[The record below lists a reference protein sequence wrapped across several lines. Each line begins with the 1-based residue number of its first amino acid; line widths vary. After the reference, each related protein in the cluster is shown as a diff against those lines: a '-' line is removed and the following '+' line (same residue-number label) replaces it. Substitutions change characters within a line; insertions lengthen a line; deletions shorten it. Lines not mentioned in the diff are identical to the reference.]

1 MRIATHHVSMSKDV
15 SSLDK
20 KSGVSKGATVFSPKS
35 SAVAKP
41 VQAKSSFIPRTE
53 LTQLALDLKNGV
65 IDREEANRRFVA
77 AVIDNSLRNKL
88 GEQDREKLMLDIQEF
103 FSNDQDFI
111 KKLAKNLHDFA

>member
-1 MRIATHHVSMSKDV
+1 MRIATHHVSISKDI

-20 KSGVSKGATVFSPKS
+20 KSGINKGATVFSPKS
-35 SAVAKP
+35 GAPKP
-41 VQAKSSFIPRTE
+41 VHAKSSFIPRTE

-103 FSNDQDFI
+103 FSNDQDFV